1 MTQNEL
7 YKSLTTGGAFA
18 LPYLITVSQPG
29 AGTLR
34 FVNNNEDVVFDGYTY
49 KASAFKYS
57 RPYVVGGVLQ
67 NGVLEITA
75 IDSDILAL
83 IDNSTEQ
90 LEISAVGVLDENG
103 TVTPFKSFRHQYGTV
118 TTDES
123 MRITISFTNDDRLD
137 MKFPPY
143 TFDSDNNAG
152 NA

>member
-1 MTQNEL
+1 MTQDEL
-7 YKSLTTGGAFA
+7 YKALTTGGAFA
-18 LPYLITVSQPG
+18 LPYLITVSQPD

-90 LEISAVGVLDENG
+90 PEISAVGVLDENG

-143 TFDSDNNAG
+143 TFDSENNAG